1 MAPADDTPGKD
12 TREATQLETA
22 VAETASDAV
31 MADNGSGPRPAD
43 ARAART
49 GSEPQ
54 PAGSSATESR
64 AQLMQ
69 EVGAELSELRQ
80 AADSLD
86 EAVATLYGLNRTD
99 LRCLG
104 ILYRRGRV
112 TAGELAEESG
122 LTPGAI
128 TTALDRMERGGYAN
142 RVADPEDR
150 RRVLVL
156 STVAAREVGA
166 RIYGEVEV
174 ASQRILDR
182 CSADELTAIRDYLRG
197 ARQVYEGQ
205 TAQIVAGMAAPQ
217 AATGAM
223 AGDTAESSAPLAGAG
238 SARLEFNR
246 GADRVNITADA
257 ALEELYTARF
267 EGPAPSVLVRGN
279 SVIIEQKRRF
289 RPFDWRGQTS
299 DLSLNAGVP
308 WAISL
313 RFGLSRLSADL
324 RGLQVESLEVSG
336 GASEVE
342 VWLPSPVGN
351 VPVRLSGGAS
361 KVIIHRPAG
370 SAIRADMSGGA
381 SHLAFDGTRLG
392 SLGGRNHFESPGS
405 NEAVDRYDLK
415 FTGGAS
421 QIVIDTV

>member
-1 MAPADDTPGKD
+1 VVPAKDTPDKD
-12 TREATQLETA
+12 ALEGERLETA
-22 VAETASDAV
+22 QAEAASEAA
-31 MADNGSGPRPAD
+31 MAANGSDPQ
-43 ARAART
+43 AAR
-49 GSEPQ
+49 
-54 PAGSSATESR
+54 SSATESR
-64 AQLMQ
+64 EQLMD

-80 AADSLD
+80 AADRLD
-86 EAVATLYGLNRTD
+86 EAVASLYGLNRTD

-128 TTALDRMERGGYAN
+128 TTALDRMEKSGYAN

-174 ASQRILDR
+174 ASRRILDR

-197 ARQVYEGQ
+197 ARRLYEGQ
-205 TAQIVAGMAAPQ
+205 TAQIGAGTAVPQ
-217 AATGAM
+217 AGTGTT
-223 AGDTAESSAPLAGAG
+223 AGDTAESFAPLAGPS

-246 GADRVNITADA
+246 GADRVNIRADA
-257 ALEELYTARF
+257 TLEELYRVRF
-267 EGPAPSVLVRGN
+267 EGPAPSVIVRGN
-279 SVIIEQKRRF
+279 SVVIEQKRRL
-289 RPFDWRGQTS
+289 RPFDWRGQSS
-299 DLSLNAGVP
+299 DLSLNAAVP

-313 RFGLSRLSADL
+313 RFGLSNLSADL
-324 RGLQVESLEVSG
+324 RGLRLESLEVSG

-342 VWLPSPVGN
+342 VWLPAPIGN
-351 VPVRLSGGAS
+351 VPIRLSGGAS
-361 KVIIHRPAG
+361 KVTIHRPAG

-392 SLGGRNHFESPGS
+392 SLGGRNHLESPGS
-405 NEAVDRYDLK
+405 NDAVDLYELR

-421 QIVIDTV
+421 QIVIDTVPPV

>member
-1 MAPADDTPGKD
+1 MAPASDTPGED
-12 TREATQLETA
+12 TREDTEVGTA
-22 VAETASDAV
+22 VEIVGDAPAAAEAGGETRPGDAAMAEAASE
-31 MADNGSGPRPAD
+31 MHPGD
-43 ARAART
+43 ARGADPRW
-49 GSEPQ
+49 
-54 PAGSSATESR
+54 
-64 AQLMQ
+64 QLIQ

-80 AADSLD
+80 SADRLD
-86 EAVATLYGLNRTD
+86 EAVASLYGLNRTD

-128 TTALDRMERGGYAN
+128 TTALDRMEKSGYAN

-182 CSADELTAIRDYLRG
+182 CSAHELTAIRDYLRG

-205 TAQIVAGMAAPQ
+205 TAQIAVRMAAPQ
-217 AATGAM
+217 AATGTM
-223 AGDTAESSAPLAGAG
+223 EGDTAESSAPLAGAG
-238 SARLEFNR
+238 SARLEFSR
-246 GADRVNITADA
+246 GADRVTIKADA
-257 ALEELYTARF
+257 TLEDLYRARF
-267 EGPAPSVLVRGN
+267 EGTAPAVVVRGN
-279 SVIIEQKRRF
+279 SVSIELKRRF
-289 RPFDWRGQTS
+289 RPFDWRNQSS
-299 DLSLNAGVP
+299 DIWLNTGVP

-313 RFGLSRLSADL
+313 RFGLSKLSADL
-324 RGLQVESLEVSG
+324 RGLRVESLEVSG
-336 GASEVE
+336 GASDVE
-342 VWLPSPVGN
+342 IWLPAPVGN
-351 VPVRLSGGAS
+351 VPIRLSGGAS
-361 KVIIHRPAG
+361 KIMVHRPAG
-370 SAIRADMSGGA
+370 SAIRADLSGGA
-381 SHLAFDGTRLG
+381 SQLVFDGTRLG

-405 NEAVDRYDLK
+405 NEATDRYELR

-421 QIVIDTV
+421 QISIDTA